1 MAQAIS
7 SYLKLNMENK
17 ILVHWACYKVEQKH
31 LNTNEVATVCFPLE
45 YISIKKM
52 GDDSH
57 DLRRVLYLSNR
68 LYGRDVERVFTYS
81 TWICIYNFS
90 G

>member
-31 LNTNEVATVCFPLE
+31 LNTSEVATVEQFLFVAVHVP
-45 YISIKKM
+45 
-52 GDDSH
+52 
-57 DLRRVLYLSNR
+57 V
-68 LYGRDVERVFTYS
+68 
-81 TWICIYNFS
+81 
-90 G
+90 